1 MRERLQGWNFDR
13 RFYPTF
19 SPKFQEL
26 LSTWPCS
33 SCGQSISPDG
43 HDGLMVGD
51 VRFHHACLECEVC
64 RKKMEGKVVTLEK
77 DNMVYCTED
86 YNIYNGKEA
95 Y

>member
-1 MRERLQGWNFDR
+1 MRERLQGGNFD
-13 RFYPTF
+13 FEYEIYFNGCTT
-19 SPKFQEL
+19 FQEL

-64 RKKMEGKVVTLEK
+64 HKNMEGKVVTLDK
-77 DNMVYCTED
+77 DNRVYCTED
-86 YNIYNGKEA
+86 YNR
-95 Y
+95 